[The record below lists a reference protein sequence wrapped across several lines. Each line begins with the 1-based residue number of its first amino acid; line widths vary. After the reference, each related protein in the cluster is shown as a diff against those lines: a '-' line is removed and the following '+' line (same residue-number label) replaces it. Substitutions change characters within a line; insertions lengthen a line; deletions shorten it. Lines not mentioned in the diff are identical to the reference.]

1 MCSIDSHR
9 LAEQGTTLRAASILD
24 DGSGTAARLLAEAAA
39 GLSAQ
44 GRRVHG
50 LLMARLD
57 DPAQCASTMVLT
69 DVWTRDAYVVSQAL
83 GPQSESCCADP
94 QGFAEA
100 SSVLRRALQAAPDIV
115 VVNRFGALEVAGGG
129 FRSEFLEILS
139 QDVPLLTVV
148 AARHRAAWHEF
159 TGGASVLPPD
169 AATIAAWLERNLST

>member
-1 MCSIDSHR
+1 MSSMAPPISAAGAA
-9 LAEQGTTLRAASILD
+9 LLRAASILD

-39 GLSAQ
+39 GLSAH

-50 LLMARLD
+50 LLMERLD

-69 DVWTRDAYVVSQAL
+69 DVTTREAYVVSQSL

-100 SSVLRRALQAAPDIV
+100 SAVLRRALEAAPEIV

-129 FRSEFLEILS
+129 FRSEFLEVLAR
-139 QDVPLLTVV
+139 DVPLLTVV
-148 AARHRAAWHEF
+148 ASRHLAAWQEF
-159 TGGASVLPPD
+159 TGGAVVLPPD
-169 AATIAAWLERNLST
+169 PAAIRAWLERTLAS